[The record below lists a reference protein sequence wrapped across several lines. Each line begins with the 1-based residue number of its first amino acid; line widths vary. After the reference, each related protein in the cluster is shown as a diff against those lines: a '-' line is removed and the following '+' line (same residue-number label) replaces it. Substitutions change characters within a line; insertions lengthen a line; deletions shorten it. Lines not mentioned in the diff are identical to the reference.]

1 MSALFETL
9 HDEKRGGYWQ
19 SPEEANPALLQFLEP
34 GDVVTI
40 KGSRGV
46 CVSDIVERLCA
57 EAGRQEI

>member
-9 HDEKRGGYWQ
+9 SEEKRGGFWR
-19 SPEEANPALLQFLEP
+19 SSEEAVPALLQFLEP

-46 CVSDIVERLCA
+46 RVSDIVKRLCA
-57 EAGRQEI
+57 EAGRREI